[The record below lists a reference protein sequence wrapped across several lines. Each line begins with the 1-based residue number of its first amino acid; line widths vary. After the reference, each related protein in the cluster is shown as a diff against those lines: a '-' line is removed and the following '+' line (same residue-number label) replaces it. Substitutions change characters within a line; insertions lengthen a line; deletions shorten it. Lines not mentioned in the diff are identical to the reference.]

1 MRTEFQGLRSGLLL
15 FDIFSLP
22 KIVHI
27 IHSIT
32 LAFGSNPYLWHQAE
46 KISSTDQMKELRH
59 LNKYFKKYW
68 TKLLVG
74 LFITII
80 ARVLQL
86 VMPSY
91 VNKSITVV
99 ERFMDGK
106 IVESMAKDVLFQYIL
121 IIVGAALLSGFFT
134 FLMRQTI
141 INVSRY
147 IEYDLKNEVFDH
159 YQLLSLN
166 FYKKNRTGDLMN
178 RISEDVGQVRM
189 YAGPALMYG
198 INTVTLFACII
209 PIMFITAPTLAAY
222 ALIPLPILS
231 VLIYKISKVIHKR
244 STIVQEYLST
254 LSTFTQEVFSG
265 VSVIKAYALEPQ
277 INGDLG
283 TLALEGKEKSMD
295 LAKVNAWFFPL
306 MVLLIGIS
314 NIFVIYIGGKQYIN
328 GEIES
333 IGVIAE
339 FILYVNMLTW
349 PVAIVGWLTSI
360 VQRAEASQKRINQ
373 FLKET
378 PSIQN
383 STHEITPVRGKITF
397 KNVTF
402 TYEDTEITALNNI
415 SFTINE
421 GETVAILGKTG
432 SGKSTILDLVAR
444 LYDVTSGEIY
454 IDDTPIKKLNIDSLR
469 QAVGAVPQDA
479 FLFSDS
485 IKNNIKFGK
494 ENATDDEVVQAAKNA
509 VVHDNI
515 VGFSKG
521 YETVLGERGIT
532 LSGGQKQ
539 RVSIARAL
547 LKNPEIYLFDDCL
560 SAVDTETE
568 EEILN
573 NLKKASQNKTT
584 LIVSHRVSS
593 AKNADKVLVLKDG
606 QLLQEGTHEEL
617 NAVEGYYKELYIT
630 QLSEK
635 EN

>member
-1 MRTEFQGLRSGLLL
+1 MTCDSCFLV
-15 FDIFSLP
+15 IFVP
-22 KIVHI
+22 FKINIRVHVSI
-27 IHSIT
+27 IC
-32 LAFGSNPYLWHQAE
+32 
-46 KISSTDQMKELRH
+46 MKELKH

-68 TKLLVG
+68 KKLLVG
-74 LFITII
+74 IVITVI
-80 ARVLQL
+80 ARMLQL

-91 VNKSITVV
+91 VNKSIGVV
-99 ERFMDGK
+99 EQFMDSE
-106 IVESMAKDVLFQYIL
+106 IAESEAEGLLLKFIL

-147 IEYDLKNEVFDH
+147 VEYDLKNEIFDH

-178 RISEDVGQVRM
+178 RIGEDVNQVRL

-198 INTVTLFACII
+198 INTVTLFVCII

-222 ALIPLPILS
+222 ALIPLPVLS
-231 VLIYKISKVIHKR
+231 VLIYHISKVIHKR
-244 STIVQEYLST
+244 STVVQQFLST

-265 VSVIKAYALEPQ
+265 VSVIKAYALEPR
-277 INGDLG
+277 INTELG
-283 TLALEGKEKSMD
+283 TLALEGKNKSMD
-295 LAKVNAWFFPL
+295 LAKVDSWFFPL
-306 MVLLIGIS
+306 MVMLIGIS
-314 NIFVIYIGGKQYIN
+314 NIFVIYIGGKQFID

-333 IGVIAE
+333 VGVIAE

-349 PVAIVGWLTSI
+349 PVAIIGWLTSI
-360 VQRAEASQKRINQ
+360 VQRAEASQKRINE
-373 FLKET
+373 FLQET
-378 PSIQN
+378 PDIEN
-383 STHEITPVRGKITF
+383 TVFETTPIHGKIAF

-402 TYEDTEITALNNI
+402 TYEDTEITALKNL
-415 SFTINE
+415 SFTINA

-444 LYDVTSGEIY
+444 LYDVTSGEIL
-454 IDDTPIKKLNIDSLR
+454 IDDVPIQQLNIDSLR
-469 QAVGAVPQDA
+469 KAVGAVPQDA

-494 ENATDDEVVQAAKNA
+494 EDATDEEVVQAAKEA
-509 VVHDNI
+509 VVHQNI
-515 VGFSKG
+515 MGFSKE
-521 YETVLGERGIT
+521 YDTVLGERGIT

-547 LKNPEIYLFDDCL
+547 LKDPQVYLFDDCL

-568 EEILN
+568 EEILS
-573 NLKKASQNKTT
+573 NLKKASDNKTT

-606 QLLQEGTHEEL
+606 ELLQEGNHEQL
-617 NAVEGYYKELYIT
+617 NTKEGYYKELYIT
-630 QLSEK
+630 QLSE
-635 EN
+635 NTS

>member
-1 MRTEFQGLRSGLLL
+1 
-15 FDIFSLP
+15 
-22 KIVHI
+22 
-27 IHSIT
+27 
-32 LAFGSNPYLWHQAE
+32 
-46 KISSTDQMKELRH
+46 MKELKH
-59 LNKYFKKYW
+59 VNKYFKKYW
-68 TKLLVG
+68 FKLLMGVI
-74 LFITII
+74 ITII
-80 ARVLQL
+80 ARVFTLI
-86 VMPSY
+86 MPSY

-99 ERFMDGK
+99 ESFMDGK
-106 IVESMAKDVLFQYIL
+106 ITESLAKEQLFEFIL

-159 YQLLSLN
+159 YQFLSLD

-198 INTVTLFACII
+198 INTITLFACII
-209 PIMFITAPTLAAY
+209 PIMFFTAPTLAAY

-231 VLIYKISKVIHKR
+231 VLIYQISRIIHRR
-244 STIVQEYLST
+244 STKVQEFLST
-254 LSTFTQEVFSG
+254 LSTFTQETFSG

-277 INGDLG
+277 INSELSV
-283 TLALEGKEKSMD
+283 LAVEGKNRSMD

-306 MVLLIGIS
+306 MVLMIGIS
-314 NIFVIYIGGKQYIN
+314 NIFVIYIGGKQYLD
-328 GEIES
+328 GEIAS
-333 IGVIAE
+333 VGVIAE

-360 VQRAEASQKRINQ
+360 VQRAEASQKRINE
-373 FLKET
+373 FLKEK
-378 PSIQN
+378 PSIIN
-383 STHEITPVRGKITF
+383 GELVDTPIKGKIEF
-397 KNVTF
+397 KNVSF
-402 TYEDTEITALNNI
+402 TYDDTNIMALKNI

-444 LYDVTSGEIY
+444 LYDVDAGEIL
-454 IDDTPIKKLNIDSLR
+454 IDDVPIKKLNLESLR
-469 QAVGAVPQDA
+469 GNIGAVPQDA

-485 IKNNIKFGK
+485 IKNNIKFGN
-494 ENATDDEVVQAAKNA
+494 ENATDEMVIEAAKNA
-509 VVHDNI
+509 VVHQNI
-515 VGFSKG
+515 VGFTNQ
-521 YETVLGERGIT
+521 YDTVLGERGIT

-539 RVSIARAL
+539 RVAIARAL
-547 LKNPEIYLFDDCL
+547 IKDPQVYLFDDCL

-573 NLKKASQNKTT
+573 NLKKASKNRTT

-593 AKNADKVLVLKDG
+593 AKNANKVLVLEDG
-606 QLLQEGTHEEL
+606 ELLQEGTHEQL
-617 NAVEGYYKELYIT
+617 NSIKGYYSELYRN